1 MFSSMPIL
9 HRGLW
14 FVQLSTK
21 VCGLH
26 SVFLP
31 RCPETSLAFT
41 EWMSPPCPGWGS
53 NDWCI
58 RTYKQKVGVGWVGLE
73 WTADSCRTS
82 FRTAGVCTGLESG
95 YWWTICRNQ
104 FQQSYYDMTTK
115 VASDLQQ
122 NICFSLGLLAFEVLF
137 YSGIS
142 NFWLGTFHHFH
153 CSQLLCRFG
162 ATSHLKKMPS
172 KQNFT
177 NDTFTTVH
185 FE

>member
-1 MFSSMPIL
+1 MWGIFFICSFS
-9 HRGLW
+9 
-14 FVQLSTK
+14 
-21 VCGLH
+21 
-26 SVFLP
+26 
-31 RCPETSLAFT
+31 
-41 EWMSPPCPGWGS
+41 MSNAPCFP
-53 NDWCI
+53 
-58 RTYKQKVGVGWVGLE
+58 GVGGVGFPV
-73 WTADSCRTS
+73 TS
-82 FRTAGVCTGLESG
+82 VLLRVDTMVA
-95 YWWTICRNQ
+95 CRNQ

-122 NICFSLGLLAFEVLF
+122 NICFSLDLLAFEVPF

-177 NDTFTTVH
+177 NDTFITVH
-185 FE
+185 LSRK